1 VQGARPHRYRCKGAG
16 VVKVLRRR
24 RPPPRAPLLLHFL
37 LLLLCWCGAGGRGK
51 AGAVRVLGW
60 LGLLYAALG
69 FGEWLR
75 PGVLDIRARMRG
87 GIAAVRCG
95 SVADT
100 GGAAVLLLCRGAG
113 TSGAWCRPVTRTS
126 MGRGGRE
133 KRKGGTAV
141 RRLYRRAERG
151 RASGAGAER
160 PACQL
165 PRAEGEGTL
174 REGRP
179 AGLGRSLRAALRGTS
194 GAWCRPVTRTSK
206 GRGGREKRKGGT
218 AVRRLYR
225 RAERGRASGAG
236 AERSGMRR
244 SAAGERR
251 KGKADKRAPLVSCPG
266 RKVKGRCGKAGRLG

>member
-160 PACQL
+160 
-165 PRAEGEGTL
+165 
-174 REGRP
+174 
-179 AGLGRSLRAALRGTS
+179 
-194 GAWCRPVTRTSK
+194 
-206 GRGGREKRKGGT
+206 
-218 AVRRLYR
+218 
-225 RAERGRASGAG
+225 
-236 AERSGMRR
+236 SGMRR